1 MKQEEQTQK
10 TEWSFKHFFSTMSIT
25 LILLLILAF
34 IGSTIYIGYNSF
46 ISGQ

>member
-1 MKQEEQTQK
+1 MKQEQETQK
-10 TEWSFKHFFSTMSIT
+10 TAWSFKHFFSTMSIT

-46 ISGQ
+46 ISAH

>member
-46 ISGQ
+46 ISAH

>member
-1 MKQEEQTQK
+1 MKQEEQIQK

-34 IGSTIYIGYNSF
+34 IGSTIYIGYSSF
-46 ISGQ
+46 IAR